1 VTCDARPGFSR
12 TSPIRCWLAFLQSAP
27 VGASRARVRADG
39 FCVCINAAH
48 GRAMAMKTSTDRA
61 IEAIEAAELMFA
73 NEMGATLNLSPAA
86 KVALV
91 VRIAAAIQAAVAD
104 ERARLA
110 FAR

>member
-1 VTCDARPGFSR
+1 
-12 TSPIRCWLAFLQSAP
+12 
-27 VGASRARVRADG
+27 
-39 FCVCINAAH
+39 
-48 GRAMAMKTSTDRA
+48 MAMKTSTDRA